1 MNKLFTL
8 LGAGLLLGAISC
20 NNQHEVIPPPLQV
33 ADLECSCNATV
44 DGIAYEYVDS
54 CTYDNTK
61 TITTGTSTARYS
73 TKVSQ
78 PIIQGAGFTEGIEL
92 EMRTLEWVDDGSNF
106 PTVEEWKAYFEN
118 NLNPDYYIS
127 DALNSNGVSIKWT
140 DPNGDL
146 WQSDTTL
153 FCSGIDFVYTTM
165 ASDSD
170 QTGNYMK
177 FRAIFNCPL
186 IKFDNSDTVCL
197 ENGVMKTSFKRE

>member
-1 MNKLFTL
+1 MTKLFTL
-8 LGAGLLLGAISC
+8 LSGGLLLGAISC

-33 ADLECSCNATV
+33 ASLECSCKATI
-44 DGIAYEYVDS
+44 DGAAYEYADT

-61 TITTGTSTARYS
+61 TITTGTSTARYTAVVQES
-73 TKVSQ
+73 SMT
-78 PIIQGAGFTEGIEL
+78 QGFEL

-118 NLNPDYYIS
+118 NMSPDYYIN
-127 DALNSNGVSIKWT
+127 DALNSNGVTVKWT

-165 ASDSD
+165 ESDSD

-177 FRAIFNCPL
+177 FRAVFNCPL
-186 IKFDNSDTVCL
+186 IKFDGSDTVCL
-197 ENGVMKTSFKRE
+197 ENGVMKTSFRRE